1 MIQKE
6 SKTFLYKKVYQ
17 DLKDRIQNGEY
28 LRDALLPSERE
39 IGETYQVDRT
49 TVRKALQLL
58 VDDALVE
65 KRAGKGTV
73 VVWRPLEASPQ
84 IQVPFRPERKNGPLA
99 FLLPKGDNNSSRI
112 TQPFYAQLFYRAQKE
127 CQKHGYTLIY
137 STLDESDSFDEL
149 VRDNGFSG
157 VFFVS
162 NVSHRHLDRALE
174 LQIPSI
180 LVNSYYEHMS
190 SILSDN
196 FSGTYNACRYL
207 IERGHKT
214 IGIINGNSRYTT
226 NNERYRGC
234 ITALREA
241 GLSLKNEFCLGGT
254 SWEFEAGLAAVEQ
267 MLAKN
272 AAYPTALVAFN
283 DRLALGA
290 IQAIHQAG
298 LKVPDDISIIGYD
311 NSDQAKY
318 SMPRITTV
326 EIHASLMAQTAA
338 RMLFQQIDDYEVLPV
353 KVLTPVEL
361 VEMDSVRDL
370 RTAAGN

>member
-1 MIQKE
+1 MAQKE

-17 DLKDRIQNGEY
+17 DLKDRIQEGGY

-58 VDDALVE
+58 VDDELVE

-73 VVWRPLEASPQ
+73 VVWRPQEALPQ
-84 IQVPFRPERKNGPLA
+84 MQTRLRPEKRSGSIA

-112 TQPFYAQLFYRAQKE
+112 TQPFYAQLFYRAEKE
-127 CQKHGYTLIY
+127 CQKLGYNMIY
-137 STLDESDSFDEL
+137 STLDETDPFDDL
-149 VRDNGFSG
+149 VRSNGFSG
-157 VFFVS
+157 IFFVS
-162 NVSHRHLDRALE
+162 NVSHRHLDRALA
-174 LQIPSI
+174 LGIPSI
-180 LVNSYYEHMS
+180 LVNSHYAPMT

-196 FSGTYNACRYL
+196 FSGTYAACRYL
-207 IERGHKT
+207 IERGHKS
-214 IGIINGNSRYTT
+214 IGIINGDSRYTT
-226 NNERYRGC
+226 SKERHRGC

-241 GLSLKNEFCLGGT
+241 GLTLKNEYCLGGS

-267 MLAKN
+267 MLEKN
-272 AAYPTALVAFN
+272 PSYPTALVAFN

-290 IQAIHQAG
+290 IQAINQAG

-318 SMPRITTV
+318 SVPKITTV

-338 RMLFQQIDDYEVLPV
+338 RMLFQQIEDYEVLPV

-361 VEMDSVRDL
+361 VEQDSVRTL
-370 RTAAGN
+370 PGNA

>member
-1 MIQKE
+1 MAQKE
-6 SKTFLYKKVYQ
+6 NKTFLYKRVYQ
-17 DLKDRIQNGEY
+17 DLKERIRDSEY

-58 VDDALVE
+58 VDDGLVE

-73 VVWRPLEASPQ
+73 VVWRPQESMPQ
-84 IQVPFRPERKNGPLA
+84 VQVPFKPGKRNGPIA

-112 TQPFYAQLFYRAQKE
+112 TQPFYAQLFYRAEKE
-127 CQKHGYTLIY
+127 CHKQGYTLIY
-137 STLDESDSFDEL
+137 STLDESDDFDGL
-149 VRDNGFSG
+149 VQSHGFSG
-157 VFFVS
+157 IFFVS
-162 NVSHRHLDRALE
+162 NVAHRHLDRAIGLG
-174 LQIPSI
+174 IPAI
-180 LVNSYYEHMS
+180 LVNSYYNQMT

-196 FSGTYNACRYL
+196 FCGTYNACRYL
-207 IERGHKT
+207 IERGHRT
-214 IGIINGNSRYTT
+214 IGIINGDSRYTT
-226 NNERYRGC
+226 SIERRRGC
-234 ITALREA
+234 VTALREA
-241 GLSLKNEFCLGGT
+241 GLTLKNEYCLGGT

-272 AAYPTALVAFN
+272 ASYPTALVAFN

-290 IQAIHQAG
+290 IQAIRQAG

-318 SMPRITTV
+318 SVPKITTV

-353 KVLTPVEL
+353 KILTPVEL
-361 VEMDSVRDL
+361 VEQDSVCQRES
-370 RTAAGN
+370 